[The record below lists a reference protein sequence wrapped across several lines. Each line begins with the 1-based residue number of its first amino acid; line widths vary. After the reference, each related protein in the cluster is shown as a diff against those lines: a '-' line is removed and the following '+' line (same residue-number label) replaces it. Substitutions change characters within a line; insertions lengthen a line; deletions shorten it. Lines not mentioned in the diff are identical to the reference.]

1 MFDRISLDKLFDQLR
16 DDYELEQ
23 DWEDIQRDAHLAVAR
38 HDAGM
43 PLGEIDSRV
52 EVLVKQY
59 SPA

>member
-59 SPA
+59 SPD